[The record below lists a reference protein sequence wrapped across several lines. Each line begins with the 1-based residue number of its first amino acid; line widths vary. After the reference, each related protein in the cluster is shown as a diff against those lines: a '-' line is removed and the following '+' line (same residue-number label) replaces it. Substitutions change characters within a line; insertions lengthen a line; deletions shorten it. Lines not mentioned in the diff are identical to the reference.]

1 MFGDAVRDEITANVL
16 LLTDYPH
23 TLSIC
28 MIVFISII
36 PITKVPLN
44 CRPLVATVEILCA
57 LNPRVEATTNHPGKL
72 KEVIRQL
79 SKIMI
84 RVLTVVVIVIMAVIF
99 PSFDRIMALMGSCLC
114 FTICVILPIVFY
126 LKIFGKEISRRE
138 RILDWFILAVSSTL
152 AIVGTAWASLPEDMV
167 PAR

>member
-1 MFGDAVRDEITANVL
+1 M
-16 LLTDYPH
+16 
-23 TLSIC
+23 
-28 MIVFISII
+28 
-36 PITKVPLN
+36 
-44 CRPLVATVEILCA
+44 ATVEILCA